1 MTNDELNEVLR
12 KEISNFETWKQY
24 KILFDKNLNQ
34 ETLKVTYMRAILTLA
49 GPIGSSSKRYVS
61 LEDDE
66 DSQEDVVIDFS
77 EGILDLCE
85 SNDS

>member
-1 MTNDELNEVLR
+1 MTDDELNEVLR
-12 KEISNFETWKQY
+12 KAISNFETWKQY

-34 ETLKVTYMRAILTLA
+34 ETLKVTYMRSILTLA
-49 GPIGSSSKRYVS
+49 GPIGSSSKRYAS

-66 DSQEDVVIDFS
+66 DSQKEVVIDFS
-77 EGILDLCE
+77 EELWDLSQ